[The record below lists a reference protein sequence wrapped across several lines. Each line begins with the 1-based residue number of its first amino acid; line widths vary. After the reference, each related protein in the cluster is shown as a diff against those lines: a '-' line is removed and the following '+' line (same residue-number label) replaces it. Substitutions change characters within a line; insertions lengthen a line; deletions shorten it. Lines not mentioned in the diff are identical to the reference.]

1 MHIALSYF
9 SIAAIESYHKLG
21 GSQHTTIVLRVLEVR
36 SLKWFFWARDKVL
49 EGFRSSLEG
58 LEENP
63 SPCLFQLLQAV
74 LMAWLP
80 SIYKASNG
88 QSTHNL
94 FL

>member
-1 MHIALSYF
+1 MVLTGCQQDAFLPEAL
-9 SIAAIESYHKLG
+9 G
-21 GSQHTTIVLRVLEVR
+21 
-36 SLKWFFWARDKVL
+36 
-49 EGFRSSLEG
+49 
-58 LEENP
+58 ENL